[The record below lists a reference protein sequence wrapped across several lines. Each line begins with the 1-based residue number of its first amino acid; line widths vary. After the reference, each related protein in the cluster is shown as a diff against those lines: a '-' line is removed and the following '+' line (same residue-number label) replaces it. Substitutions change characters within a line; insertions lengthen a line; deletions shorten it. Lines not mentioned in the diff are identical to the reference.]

1 MTPELPNPVGQ
12 QTNQKTGAGLIA
24 SWERKKK
31 DSILKLHDFHYHS
44 VVSNL
49 ISFADADFLD
59 SILNF

>member
-24 SWERKKK
+24 SWERKK
-31 DSILKLHDFHYHS
+31 DSILKLHDFHSHS

-49 ISFADADFLD
+49 ISFADADLLD